1 MRGVIVDC
9 LQVDAAEGQ
18 ASATRMHEHLQRLS
32 LATVAALPW
41 DPRSTT
47 SAPGLGSPLPHLHRD
62 ASPKATP
69 LSTPAAADAAAP
81 TTAELIASLELGMRA
96 HAHELSEAQARSQL
110 AFVRSESP
118 RPPARAE
125 ARVGIPRQAPGS
137 PPATSAPG
145 RGSPHSHLQAFHSER
160 LDAIVRDLRR
170 AMAADLTSARA
181 DFARALAAQ
190 AAVTAE
196 GSGGSGG
203 QAERVA
209 LLEDHVAHLSQSVG
223 RVRQLEE
230 SLVERIK
237 CAVGV
242 ELLFCCGPFAG
253 RPLV

>member
-18 ASATRMHEHLQRLS
+18 ASAPRMHEHLHTLS

-41 DPRSTT
+41 DPQSAT
-47 SAPGLGSPLPHLHRD
+47 SAPGFGPPLPHPHRD

-69 LSTPAAADAAAP
+69 LSTPAAAGAAAP
-81 TTAELIASLELGMRA
+81 STAELIASLELGMRA
-96 HAHELSEAQARSQL
+96 HAHELSEAQARSL
-110 AFVRSESP
+110 
-118 RPPARAE
+118 
-125 ARVGIPRQAPGS
+125 
-137 PPATSAPG
+137 SAPG
-145 RGSPHSHLQAFHSER
+145 LRSPLPHLQRDGLGSPHSHLQAFHSER

-181 DFARALAAQ
+181 DFARALDAQ
-190 AAVTAE
+190 AAVAAK
-196 GSGGSGG
+196 GSGG

-223 RVRQLEE
+223 SVRQLEE

-237 CAVGV
+237 CAVG
-242 ELLFCCGPFAG
+242 LGLSCCGFVRWSAACPILPTA
-253 RPLV
+253 